1 MLPMLLAQ
9 GLGMAGNALSSHLQ
23 SNQQEDLLK
32 KQQEMQQQAV
42 TNNAYNAPRQQ
53 QGSSLQALAAQNTA
67 PGTNYYNR
75 AAAEV
80 GVSTHRGQASTPGT
94 EASPTSPQYGQGGQY
109 LAHTGVGQTQ
119 DIRGRANQLFIDNLT
134 QQSQTIGNNLN
145 ADLSGQMNQQ
155 IGNEMAQGLGQS
167 VGALNSQQGGGQF
180 MNNMISQIGQQKA
193 NPMSFLQNIIGG

>member
-9 GLGMAGNALSSHLQ
+9 GLGMAGNALSNHLQ
-23 SNQQEDLLK
+23 SIQQEDLLK

-42 TNNAYNAPRQQ
+42 TNNAYNAPQQQ

-75 AAAEV
+75 AAAEL